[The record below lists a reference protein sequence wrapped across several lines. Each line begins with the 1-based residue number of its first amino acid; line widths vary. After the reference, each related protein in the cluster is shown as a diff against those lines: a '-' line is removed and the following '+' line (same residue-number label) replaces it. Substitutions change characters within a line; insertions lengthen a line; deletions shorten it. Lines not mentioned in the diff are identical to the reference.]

1 MPYQNKLSLLAVAAM
16 PLALVLPTLAVAQ
29 PAPDG
34 ENGRYTFS
42 ATADG
47 VLRLDTRTGQ
57 VSSCL
62 RKAGDWACHAVP
74 DERAALDAEI
84 GRLVAEN
91 ARLKEA
97 LAASGAGAGKIDEAL
112 PKSDRSESDR
122 SGKGQLKPGDDQR
135 ERAQNRIEIPLPSD
149 ADLERAMSF
158 LENVWRRLVEMASR
172 VRNDVADRI

>member
-1 MPYQNKLSLLAVAAM
+1 MPYRNKLSLLAVATAA
-16 PLALVLPTLAVAQ
+16 LALVLPTLAVAR

-42 ATADG
+42 TTADG

-112 PKSDRSESDR
+112 PKSDRS
-122 SGKGQLKPGDDQR
+122 GKGQLKPGDDQR

-149 ADLERAMSF
+149 ADIERAMSF
-158 LENVWRRLVEMASR
+158 LESVWRRLVEMASR